1 MTANRILYATFDH
14 PLLKLAGI
22 QGLLEAWQQA
32 YPPSDE
38 TEFLFLD
45 EIQYVSDWQT
55 WLKLEVDFRKHR
67 RIVVTGSA
75 IPLSMEEPESGV
87 GRWHTVKL
95 PTLSFYEYLRI
106 KGINRA
112 KTLPLV
118 QSLREIFV
126 WEKTDFVRAAD
137 AARSLVPH
145 FHEYLLRGG
154 FPQTANIDSIPL
166 AQRLLREDIVDKVLK
181 RDMTAYFGVRRI
193 LELER
198 TFLYLCLHDGGILD
212 LAQLSKELKLPKNT
226 IQRFVDILEAAHL
239 VYKLAPIGYGKE
251 VLRGRHKVYLSD
263 AAIAGSVLLK
273 GKSLLEDSTRLGAA
287 VETAFFKHLY
297 ARYYQLSVGFSYWRG
312 RRDIEVDMIA
322 EIQGE
327 LVPFEV
333 KYSQSRVNRSHIKG
347 LMAFCRERQ
356 IPRAYLIVRELDHF
370 GVERFT
376 EETELLRLPASL
388 ACLWISQSEA
398 AENLP

>member
-1 MTANRILYATFDH
+1 MNTLDSELYAVLSQFNPWWSGTEIPGLPTWRRVAFQEVQSWVLTPPTHRAVLLSGARQTGKTTLLQQMIQSLLDSGIAADRILYATFDH

-22 QGLLEAWQQA
+22 EKLMDAWQQA
-32 YPPSDE
+32 YPPSGK

-55 WLKLEVDFRKHR
+55 WLKLEVDFRKQR

-87 GRWHTVKL
+87 GRWHTIKL

-106 KGINRA
+106 KDITLP

-118 QSLREIFV
+118 QSLRDLFA
-126 WEKTDFVRAAD
+126 WKSADFVRAAD

-154 FPQTANIDSIPL
+154 FPQTARIDSIPL

-198 TFLYLCLHDGGILD
+198 TFL
-212 LAQLSKELKLPKNT
+212 
-226 IQRFVDILEAAHL
+226 
-239 VYKLAPIGYGKE
+239 
-251 VLRGRHKVYLSD
+251 
-263 AAIAGSVLLK
+263 
-273 GKSLLEDSTRLGAA
+273 
-287 VETAFFKHLY
+287 
-297 ARYYQLSVGFSYWRG
+297 
-312 RRDIEVDMIA
+312 
-322 EIQGE
+322 
-327 LVPFEV
+327 
-333 KYSQSRVNRSHIKG
+333 
-347 LMAFCRERQ
+347 
-356 IPRAYLIVRELDHF
+356 
-370 GVERFT
+370 
-376 EETELLRLPASL
+376 
-388 ACLWISQSEA
+388 
-398 AENLP
+398 